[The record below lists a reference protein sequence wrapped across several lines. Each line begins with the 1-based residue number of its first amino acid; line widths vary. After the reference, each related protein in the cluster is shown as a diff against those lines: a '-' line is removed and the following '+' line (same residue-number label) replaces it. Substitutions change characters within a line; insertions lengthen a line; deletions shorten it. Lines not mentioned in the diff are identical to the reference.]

1 VESLKSKIGIGIYQ
15 LRNEEGYSRQ
25 EFADMAGISL
35 NSYSNIENGQSLIK
49 LDTLQTL
56 LDSLYLK
63 MSDFFYKIEL

>member
-1 VESLKSKIGIGIYQ
+1 MESLKSKIGIGIYQ